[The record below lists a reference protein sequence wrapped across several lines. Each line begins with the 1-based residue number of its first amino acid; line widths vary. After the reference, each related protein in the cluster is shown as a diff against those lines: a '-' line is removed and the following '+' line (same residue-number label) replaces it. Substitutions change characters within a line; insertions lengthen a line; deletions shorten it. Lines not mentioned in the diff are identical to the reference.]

1 MNQVNAP
8 NPESETSIGASELEP
23 TRAIDQAELEM
34 VCVDLICHL
43 ESLVATAKEAGRE
56 EHMKTGA
63 ATANKILAK
72 LLSFS
77 DRFFTGEEADQTRE
91 EIIKALE
98 ESSAY
103 TAVQKTRSW
112 GSALKRT
119 FGGSEDDPNIVRAY
133 EALGLALIRACAT
146 VLYHAIVV
154 VGFES
159 PLGKQIDQSTVV
171 FVRELKESW

>member
-1 MNQVNAP
+1 MNPTNAP
-8 NPESETSIGASELEP
+8 NETQPVSANA
-23 TRAIDQAELEM
+23 TRSVDQAELEIA
-34 VCVDLICHL
+34 CVDLICHL
-43 ESLVATAKEAGRE
+43 ESLIATAKEVGRE
-56 EHMKTGA
+56 EHMKDA
-63 ATANKILAK
+63 SNTANRILSK

-77 DRFFTGEEADQTRE
+77 DQFFNGEEAEQTRE
-91 EIIKALE
+91 EIVKALD

-119 FGGSEDDPNIVRAY
+119 FGGAEDNENIKRTY
-133 EALGLALIRACAT
+133 ESLGLALIRACAT